1 MTDHGARH
9 LAPDAERPLPGE
21 VTQRLSLVATRRS
34 RRTHWY
40 PAVDVA
46 AVVRFADD
54 RIALLRGEIDRRGRE
69 VASLLNQV
77 EMLRHGTLPSAVPQA
92 ADPLA
97 VELTMRAQEEANRT
111 IGDASV
117 EGAEI
122 LAEARRQAEDII
134 VHAHQ
139 QAAQSTGYAGPQVTE
154 LQRHLQDLQ
163 ERYDALLTAS
173 RAAHE
178 YLSQWQSYLADQS
191 EQMLA
196 SAGAAGEVSEQLKL
210 AIKE

>member
-9 LAPDAERPLPGE
+9 PAPDAEQPQSGE

-34 RRTHWY
+34 RRKDWY
-40 PAVDVA
+40 PAAEVA
-46 AVVRFADD
+46 AVARFADD

-69 VASLLNQV
+69 VAGLLNQV
-77 EMLRHGTLPSAVPQA
+77 EMLRYGTLPSAAPQA
-92 ADPLA
+92 ADPMAL
-97 VELTMRAQEEANRT
+97 ELTMRVQEEANRT

-134 VHAHQ
+134 VYAHQ
-139 QAAQSTGYAGPQVTE
+139 QATQSTRYAGPQVAE
-154 LQRHLQDLQ
+154 LQRQLQDLQ
-163 ERYDALLTAS
+163 ERYDALVTAS
-173 RAAHE
+173 QAAHE
-178 YLSQWQSYLADQS
+178 NLSQWQSYLADQS

-196 SAGAAGEVSEQLKL
+196 SAEAAGEASERLKL